1 MKSAVICIMYPIHF
15 YCYNTLE
22 LQKYNIFLFDMLRV
36 IYIGV
41 FLSN

>member
-1 MKSAVICIMYPIHF
+1 MRITLICIMYQIYF

-22 LQKYNIFLFDMLRV
+22 LQQYNLFLFDMLRV